1 MPLINYIIF
10 GQDTQKQNRRNTISY
25 TRDEKQ
31 ATLEE
36 ALDFY
41 ESLAKTLKWSEY
53 FRLLKTLLF
62 RLQRL
67 TSKAQLQQVEGGA
80 AVDEELNHQEK
91 TVTKCICRVL
101 NGFNFHGIKDA
112 AEGFLL
118 EGAKAQGEI
127 ENQDIALEFNSM
139 LTTMVKP
146 AVVDDPESEEEIEEE
161 EK

>member
-1 MPLINYIIF
+1 MPLVNYIIF
-10 GQDTQKQNRRNTISY
+10 GNDTQKQNRRNTISY
-25 TRDEKQ
+25 TRDERQ

-67 TSKAQLQQVEGGA
+67 TSKAHLQQVEGGA
-80 AVDEELNHQEK
+80 AADEDINHQEK

-101 NGFNFHGIKDA
+101 NGFNFEGISDA
-112 AEGFLL
+112 GEVFLKEGLK
-118 EGAKAQGEI
+118 E
-127 ENQDIALEFNSM
+127 
-139 LTTMVKP
+139 
-146 AVVDDPESEEEIEEE
+146 
-161 EK
+161 